1 MNDSEIIRKLKN
13 REEEGLR
20 GLIRQY
26 TPYVTAILCNI
37 SRGILSLEDIEELAA
52 YVFWSVWS
60 HSAGLQGDRPLKP
73 YLAQTA
79 RNAAYSRLRRVKEL
93 PIAYDDD
100 ILSISH
106 AGNPDELT
114 IQKEQTEILNSA
126 VEAFGEPDREIF
138 IRFYYLGE
146 RIEAIGRRLA
156 LNPSTVKTKLHR
168 CRKRLK
174 GIFDE
179 RGYQHG

>member
-1 MNDSEIIRKLKN
+1 M
-13 REEEGLR
+13 
-20 GLIRQY
+20 
-26 TPYVTAILCNI
+26 
-37 SRGILSLEDIEELAA
+37 
-52 YVFWSVWS
+52 
-60 HSAGLQGDRPLKP
+60 QGDRPLKP